1 VKDGAPATGCDSGG
15 SGGEGAADVVDEDV
29 EPTATLQDGLNDLP
43 RDLGLTR
50 IAEDVEGLVAV
61 LLDLTNSPPGCALVK
76 VENAD
81 ASAE

>member
-43 RDLGLTR
+43 RDPGLTR

-61 LLDLTNSPPGCALVK
+61 LLDLANSPPGRALVK
-76 VENAD
+76 VKNAD